1 MMPVVVPADSE
12 RLLTD
17 FVQTVITGDYLP
29 TPPVGQAWKRG
40 TTIPPGVT
48 PKWFIQVRAIGGED
62 AGRVAD
68 RPLLDVRVWADGT
81 TATEAARSQA
91 ARVLLARIRQ
101 KFPSNIFAMPVPL
114 PDPVD
119 PSKVHTLFTVQLFT
133 RGVQSA

>member
-1 MMPVVVPADSE
+1 MPLVVSADAE
-12 RLLTD
+12 KLLTD
-17 FVQTVITGDYLP
+17 FIQTVITGDYLP
-29 TPPVGQAWKRG
+29 TPPVGSAWKRG
-40 TTIPPGVT
+40 TTVAPGVT
-48 PKWFIQVRAIGGED
+48 PKWFIQVRSIGGED

-81 TATEAARSQA
+81 AATEALRSQA

-101 KFPSNIFAMPVPL
+101 RFPCNVFAAPVPL

-119 PSKVHTLFTVQLFT
+119 PSKVHTLFTVRLLT